1 MNEFRDKLKLQN
13 LGIGICCFVLA
24 AFSFLA
30 AAGEAG
36 RISFMQPAVDDPH
49 WQSMWRGFITGATSG
64 ILIVLIAFLVRNI
77 IALCDEQKLKK
88 LFVKETDEREI
99 QIWTS
104 ARATSMQIF
113 LLGGIVAGI
122 VAGYFSMTVSITII
136 ACIFI
141 HSVIGLLC
149 MVYYRIKL

>member
-13 LGIGICCFVLA
+13 LGIGICCFALA
-24 AFSFLA
+24 AFCFLA

-36 RISFMQPAVDDPH
+36 LISFMQPAVEDSH
-49 WQSMWRGFITGATSG
+49 WQSMWRGFITGASTG

-88 LFVKETDEREI
+88 LYVKATDEREI

-104 ARATSMQIF
+104 ARATAMQIF
-113 LLGGIVAGI
+113 LIGGIVAGI
-122 VAGYFSMTVSITII
+122 IAGYFNITVCITII
-136 ACIFI
+136 ACIFV
-141 HSVIGLLC
+141 HSVIGFLC
-149 MVYYRIKL
+149 MIYYRIKL